1 MCLPPFYNQEGR
13 GTERERER
21 ERERDR
27 EREREKGREI
37 AFSAPA
43 GFKLN
48 LLIIPA
54 PEIGRPIKSLLI
66 KTVVK

>member
-1 MCLPPFYNQEGR
+1 MNTSGWSTSDEREMNRCVFTTLLESG
-13 GTERERER
+13 GERERER
-21 ERERDR
+21 EREL
-27 EREREKGREI
+27 
-37 AFSAPA
+37 FSAPA